1 MKNDTRIVLPGEV
14 LGTSEEFLAGE
25 GTYEESGSIF
35 SSILGELD
43 LDSKEMIASV
53 RPVNPP
59 VSLKVN
65 DVVLANVHD
74 IKSSIVL
81 VNVIRMEGNAR
92 GITGVSSGSIH
103 VSKIS
108 EGYTSDV
115 WKEFRIGDLVR
126 AKVISNKPSLQ
137 LATDRS
143 NLGVLLALCTK
154 CRMPLIKKEGSLFCE
169 NCQRNELRNMAP
181 DYGNYTLQIY

>member
-1 MKNDTRIVLPGEV
+1 MKKDKKIVMPGEV

-25 GTYEESGSIF
+25 GTYEESGKIF

-43 LDSKEMIASV
+43 LDKNEMMAMV

-59 VSLKVN
+59 VKLKMN
-65 DVVLANVHD
+65 DVVLANVQD
-74 IKSSIVL
+74 IKSGIVL
-81 VNVIRMEGNAR
+81 VNVIRLEGNSR
-92 GITGVSSGSIH
+92 EITGETSGSIH

-115 WKEFRIGDLVR
+115 WREFRIGDLVR

-154 CRMPLIKKEGSLFCE
+154 CRMTLIKKEGTLFCE
-169 NCQRNELRNMAP
+169 NCQRSELRNMAP
-181 DYGNYTLQIY
+181 DYGNYTLQVY

>member
-1 MKNDTRIVLPGEV
+1 MTKDKRIVLPGEI

-25 GTYEESGSIF
+25 GTYEDSGRII

-43 LDSKEMIASV
+43 LDQNEMIASV
-53 RPVNPP
+53 RPLNPP

-65 DVVLANVHD
+65 DVVLANVLD

-81 VNVIRMEGNAR
+81 VNIIRMEGNAR
-92 GITGVSSGSIH
+92 EVTGDTGASIH
-103 VSKIS
+103 ISKIS
-108 EGYTSDV
+108 DGYTSDV

-126 AKVISNKPSLQ
+126 AKVIQNKPSLQ

-143 NLGVLLALCTK
+143 NLGVILALCTK

-169 NCQRNELRNMAP
+169 NCQRSELRNMAP
-181 DYGNYTLQIY
+181 DYGNYALQIF